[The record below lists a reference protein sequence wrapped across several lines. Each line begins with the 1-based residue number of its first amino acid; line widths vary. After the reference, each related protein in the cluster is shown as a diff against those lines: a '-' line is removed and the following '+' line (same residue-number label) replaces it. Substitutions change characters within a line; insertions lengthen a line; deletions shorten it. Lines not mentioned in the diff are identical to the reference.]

1 MEDAVSALRFDY
13 VPELLAAE
21 RLVAPGHE
29 PSGWERTAAFFAEY
43 DPGIPVEGWGLL
55 GLIALYFLVRLGLHL
70 AVRPGRSRRRAAR
83 EAPLPREPEAL
94 PRRYADIHRDWASRE
109 QIRRYRS
116 TS

>member
-29 PSGWERTAAFFAEY
+29 PGGWERTVAFLAEY
-43 DPGIPVEGWGLL
+43 DPGLPVEGWGLL
-55 GLIALYFLVRLGLHL
+55 GLIALYFLVRVVLNV
-70 AVRPGRSRRRAAR
+70 AVRPGRARRRSVGAT
-83 EAPLPREPEAL
+83 LPREPDAP
-94 PRRYADIHRDWASRE
+94 PRRYAEIHRDWASRE
-109 QIRRYRS
+109 QIRRYRG